1 MKKVFLILM
10 MALMSLGVSAQ
21 AQNEKYAY
29 CIMQCYGKVFSSKYI
44 VTLDFGEVQ
53 SQRKQIYEN
62 GKKKQF
68 NSNGESLNYM
78 GRRGWE
84 LVSTYTDRDGL
95 KQQLILY
102 YVFKKKIESEDD
114 VLKGLELKESAD

>member
-1 MKKVFLILM
+1 MKKILVLM
-10 MALMSLGVSAQ
+10 LVALMSVGAQ

-29 CIMQCYGKVFSSKYI
+29 CIMQCYGKVFSTKYI

-53 SQRKQIYEN
+53 SKRKQIYED

-84 LVSTYTDRDGL
+84 LVDSYSDRDF

-102 YVFKKKIESEDD
+102 FVFKKKIETEDD
-114 VLKGLELKESAD
+114 VFVGLELKDSEEKD